1 MVNLVKFVTSEK
13 YLLKILTVSLDST
26 LLKIIQKTV
35 GKFWNVEQIYT
46 HVHTNIYLLYTY
58 L

>member
-46 HVHTNIYLLYTY
+46 HVHTNIYLLYT
-58 L
+58 